1 MHTLNQ
7 KTAIIKLGLNTEEVV
22 GFSKVISDKI
32 LLKRFAQAEEI
43 ARLADFL
50 GSDDSSFITRTEI
63 VIDGGLIVNPV
74 IH

>member
-1 MHTLNQ
+1 MNTLNQ
-7 KTAIIKLGLNTEEVV
+7 KIAIIKPGLNTEEEA
-22 GFSKVISDKI
+22 GFSKVLSDKI

-43 ARLADFL
+43 ARLAAFL
-50 GSDDSSFITRTEI
+50 GSDDSSFITGTEM

>member
-1 MHTLNQ
+1 MHALNQ

>member
-1 MHTLNQ
+1 MHALNQ

-22 GFSKVISDKI
+22 GFSKVISNKI